1 MSSDFLSLL
10 WEFVHIAL
18 CESRRVTVI
27 KKKKILKSQ
36 VNKCIKSRHAKKKMT
51 SENEGGGA
59 NKEDYQ
65 QKGVFAFGTWPG
77 QVNAASRKKHV
88 AIQRVVRYS
97 CCFSWHLTMAP
108 PSLQWAVV
116 NLSIMSGKYASL
128 NGIGWAKCA
137 MKWDKFWYFKF
148 IFCLYQY
155 QRYQIQI
162 PTPPNIFPPS
172 TFPNKTHQQI
182 STTKQKRKLQRFQVM
197 YS

>member
-1 MSSDFLSLL
+1 M
-10 WEFVHIAL
+10 
-18 CESRRVTVI
+18 
-27 KKKKILKSQ
+27 SQ

-51 SENEGGGA
+51 SENEDGGA

-65 QKGVFAFGTWPG
+65 PKGVFAVGTWPG
-77 QVNAASRKKHV
+77 QVNAASKKKHV

-108 PSLQWAVV
+108 PPLQWAVV
-116 NLSIMSGKYASL
+116 NPNIMSGKYASL

-162 PTPPNIFPPS
+162 PTPPNIFPLQQ
-172 TFPNKTHQQI
+172 FPTKRINKFLPQNN
-182 STTKQKRKLQRFQVM
+182 REN
-197 YS
+197 YSVFR